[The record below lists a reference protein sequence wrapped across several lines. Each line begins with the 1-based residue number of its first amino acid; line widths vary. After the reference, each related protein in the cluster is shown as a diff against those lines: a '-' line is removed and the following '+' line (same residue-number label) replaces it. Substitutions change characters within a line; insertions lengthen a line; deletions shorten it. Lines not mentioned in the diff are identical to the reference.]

1 MIAASVADVPVVFHA
16 SVHPLFPM
24 LRIPVVP
31 AMTDIIAVLS
41 IYPVVGVSA
50 FPGILCCCC
59 YRCCSSIYA
68 GVNIS
73 AVAGIL

>member
-50 FPGILCCCC
+50 FPGIL
-59 YRCCSSIYA
+59 RC
-68 GVNIS
+68 
-73 AVAGIL
+73 